1 VKLIAKNLYFIAF
14 FILSVGCNNQQFTST
29 LLVGSQSTSTD
40 TTLPGG
46 SDEDGQLDIRADNQ
60 DVSAMIEDTDR
71 IEISG
76 TCNDLNRKKNRIIVE
91 AFSGE
96 NENDTP
102 YVSNAISDFCQQTTV
117 LSGSPSTGNGI
128 RLGDECFWVTKGLGI
143 VEDALIPAS
152 RKSYPQC
159 FNGRFSF
166 AVRLGAAMQN
176 PAPNGSRY
184 LIRFKLRTLEG
195 VIGESQWSRVYVT
208 RKLSVPSIDT
218 VEQNDNLYFCS
229 LNMSPARFNTKI
241 LYDLTRTQVGTLPY
255 GGTIPLLTATSSTT
269 ITPGN
274 SAYSYSDDIS
284 KGHGGMIA
292 GVTYTYTLKATE
304 STPYYDGFAYS
315 NPGPYIQTSET
326 KSCTIANPLIEMTVN
341 PTNVPIGSVP
351 GCTPPACPSGP
362 TCYLKLSGA
371 RLFNPGINTG
381 QVTVRWAYS
390 TTPGWTNA
398 AKDYVPNFPINVFPG
413 TVSGT
418 GVAVRQS
425 ACGGLAG
432 CTASAAIGDVLGSGQ
447 TYYFAAQ
454 ERDTATG
461 GTGKWSNEL
470 ECQIPQ
476 SP

>member
-1 VKLIAKNLYFIAF
+1 VKLIAKNLYFIVLSIF
-14 FILSVGCNNQQFTST
+14 FVGCTNQQFTST
-29 LLVGSQSTSTD
+29 LLVGSQSASTD
-40 TTLPGG
+40 TTIPGG
-46 SDEDGQLDIRADNQ
+46 SEEDGQLDIRADNQ

-117 LSGSPSTGNGI
+117 LSGNPSTGNGI
-128 RLGDECFWVTKGLGI
+128 RLGEECFWVTKGLGI
-143 VEDALIPAS
+143 VEDSTIPAS

-208 RKLSVPSIDT
+208 RKLSVPSIDSI
-218 VEQNDNLYFCS
+218 EQNDNLYFCS
-229 LNMSPARFNTKI
+229 LNMSPARFNRTI
-241 LYDLTRTQVGTLPY
+241 FYELNRTQVGSQVY
-255 GGTIPLLTATSSTT
+255 GGTIPLFPANTSSTT

-274 SAYSYSDDIS
+274 SAYSYSDDIT
-284 KGHGGMIA
+284 KGHGGMLA
-292 GVTYTYTLKATE
+292 GVTYSYTLTARE
-304 STPYYDGFAYS
+304 GTPYFDGFVYN

-341 PTNVPIGSVP
+341 PTNVPIGSAP
-351 GCTPPACPSGP
+351 GASGP

-371 RLFNPGINTG
+371 RLFNPGINSN

-390 TTPGWTNA
+390 TVPGWTGP
-398 AKDYVPNFPINVFPG
+398 AKDFVPNAPLNTFPG
-413 TVSGT
+413 STLAGAT
-418 GVAVRQS
+418 VRQS
-425 ACGGLAG
+425 ACGGGAG

-461 GTGKWSNEL
+461 GTGKWSNEM